1 MIPALT
7 TNIDVDGPSVALK
20 KMKTEEVSSLMAVD
34 RKRQFRGVVTSEQAI
49 AARKNN
55 QSLKDVMTTDVG
67 TVTKEMLVRD
77 ILPIIYDAPTPLAV
91 VDDQGYLK
99 GILIRGIVLEALAD
113 IPDEVEE
120 IEKEEEKND

>member
-1 MIPALT
+1 
-7 TNIDVDGPSVALK
+7 
-20 KMKTEEVSSLMAVD
+20 VSSLMAVD
-34 RKRQFRGVVTSEQAI
+34 RKRQFWGVVTSEQAI